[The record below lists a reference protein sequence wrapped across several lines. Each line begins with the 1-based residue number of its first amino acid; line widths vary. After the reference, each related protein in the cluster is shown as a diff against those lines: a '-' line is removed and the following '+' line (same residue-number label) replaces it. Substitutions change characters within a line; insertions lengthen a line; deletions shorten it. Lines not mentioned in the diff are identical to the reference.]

1 MLNSEHIRHMIKK
14 IDDTKS
20 ALKFKILNQTMKE
33 DKEIDEFIKVMLSE
47 IGYLDS
53 EGRFQGNE

>member
-1 MLNSEHIRHMIKK
+1 MIKK